1 MQLVHVDLIPAG
13 AFTWSDGGSSPSQP
27 ASFTVSVPPF
37 ASGVEAASASPMEVH
52 GFLTGA
58 PNDDQDLA
66 ATSLVNLD
74 VAPALLSIK
83 NEPGGFEVGVHIG
96 AARIELTISGS
107 PGPFEQAIVDRGFA
121 GSTDLPTSV
130 PAAVE
135 PADATA
141 VYMLRNKSQGT
152 ITAYTAFAPFSQ
164 ALGAA
169 LASGGMLKVFGA
181 VGDYS
186 APANSLR
193 AKSMSAV
200 IE

>member
-1 MQLVHVDLIPAG
+1 M
-13 AFTWSDGGSSPSQP
+13 
-27 ASFTVSVPPF
+27 
-37 ASGVEAASASPMEVH
+37 
-52 GFLTGA
+52 
-58 PNDDQDLA
+58 
-66 ATSLVNLD
+66 
-74 VAPALLSIK
+74 
-83 NEPGGFEVGVHIG
+83 
-96 AARIELTISGS
+96 
-107 PGPFEQAIVDRGFA
+107 DRGFA